1 MGTAAFGHGRVR
13 QVVRGKLSVGVED
26 VTQQVLLWSSC
37 DSGEVGADVVSEAPD
52 GMTGNAV
59 LLEERCA
66 LFRIARACEGAPN
79 TDPGEPFYP
88 SHIKPR
94 RLSPTP
100 SALLPTW
107 TTGTDNQ
114 MHPVKAHHVSIQD

>member
-66 LFRIARACEGAPN
+66 LFRIARACEGAPIVSDDLAAVLIHRGLQDGLE
-79 TDPGEPFYP
+79 TLSQGPGCPLLEPLLEL
-88 SHIKPR
+88 PR
-94 RLSPTP
+94 
-100 SALLPTW
+100 
-107 TTGTDNQ
+107 
-114 MHPVKAHHVSIQD
+114 